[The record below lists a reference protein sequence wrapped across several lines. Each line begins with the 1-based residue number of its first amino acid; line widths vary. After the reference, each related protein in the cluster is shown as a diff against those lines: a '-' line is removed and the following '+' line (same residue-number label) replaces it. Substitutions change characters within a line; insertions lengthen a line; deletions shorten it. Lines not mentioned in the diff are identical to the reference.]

1 MGGDLRGTGRE
12 LIAARDMGVDAIR
25 IIRAMQRRVTMLA
38 AMRTKVDNGSNP
50 GAVVKATRSIFWKD
64 ADNYVQQLGRW
75 PSARLAGL
83 NAHLL
88 EVEAKL
94 MQVRDGLGV
103 TILEEELVRIAR
115 AAARRG

>member
-1 MGGDLRGTGRE
+1 
-12 LIAARDMGVDAIR
+12 
-25 IIRAMQRRVTMLA
+25 
-38 AMRTKVDNGSNP
+38 
-50 GAVVKATRSIFWKD
+50 VKATRSIFWKD
-64 ADNYVQQLGRW
+64 ADNYAQQLGRW